1 MRDFLQEGSVCPP
14 GMGKIARPARAGFF
28 VVAQKQRFDVVDDAC
43 GFQTKLETLLRAWG
57 CAWAYKA
64 ISTCRSPRHGS
75 SQVHWRKHE
84 LWSMNVFEHAERA
97 VVVLR
102 SAQTALVLPAKVYF
116 LFVFSHTPFCCSR
129 GPSAS
134 APKSKGQATEMQR
147 GMSGQA
153 AGERRWG
160 RWLSEKVAEEGRI
173 SVDIGCPESGR
184 ERRLLAKARAA
195 AHARRAD
202 HRST

>member
-1 MRDFLQEGSVCPP
+1 
-14 GMGKIARPARAGFF
+14 MGKIARPARAGFF

-102 SAQTALVLPAKVYF
+102 SAQTALVLPAKV
-116 LFVFSHTPFCCSR
+116 
-129 GPSAS
+129 
-134 APKSKGQATEMQR
+134 
-147 GMSGQA
+147 
-153 AGERRWG
+153 
-160 RWLSEKVAEEGRI
+160 
-173 SVDIGCPESGR
+173 
-184 ERRLLAKARAA
+184 
-195 AHARRAD
+195 
-202 HRST
+202 